1 MQAERCLEFH
11 ALGDRKR
18 NGALNLK
25 KKKEREKSQVEAGSR
40 EERAL
45 RVTQMFKCFMI

>member
-1 MQAERCLEFH
+1 VPGVSCFRGQEKEWGF
-11 ALGDRKR
+11 KFK
-18 NGALNLK
+18 K